1 MDANKF
7 FGDVSKIP
15 IVGEFIIGCAIY
27 FVLSVVFATTD
38 GFGLDP
44 KHHFTFQ
51 YLFLSAAIAYF
62 VGSLCFRVWRFY
74 KQKKVDK
81 NDIQIK

>member
-15 IVGEFIIGCAIY
+15 IVGEFIISSAIY
-27 FVLSVVFATTD
+27 LVLSVLLATTE

-44 KHHFTFQ
+44 RHHPILQ
-51 YLFLSAAIAYF
+51 YIFLAIAIAYF
-62 VGSLCFRVWRFY
+62 MGSLGFRLWNYFNP
-74 KQKKVDK
+74 KEVD
-81 NDIQIK
+81 NNEF

>member
-27 FVLSVVFATTD
+27 FVLSLVYATTE
-38 GFGLDP
+38 GFGLDE
-44 KHHFTFQ
+44 KHQSSFQ
-51 YLFLSAAIAYF
+51 YLFLAIAIAYF
-62 VGSLCFRVWRFY
+62 TVGLSLRAWKYLKR
-74 KQKKVDK
+74 KQEE
-81 NDIQIK
+81 NTEF